1 MPKRIERNP
10 RGYRERR
17 VEIRETLNRFLI
29 VCEGEKTE
37 PNYFRHFRVPREV
50 VELRIEGTGYNTES
64 LVREALRL
72 RQELGYTDED
82 DQVWCVFDR
91 DSTRKQ
97 QFNAA
102 VKMAEDNGM
111 HAAYSNQAFEL
122 WYLLH
127 FDYHDAALHRKH
139 YMTKLTER
147 LGRPYRKNDDEIYDR
162 LLDAQEVAVQRAR
175 RLHTAQSKLQPADA
189 NPSTTVY
196 KLVEELRRFMPPYQ

>member
-1 MPKRIERNP
+1 MAKRMERGP

-17 VEIRETLNRFLI
+17 VEVREPINRFLI

-37 PNYFRHFRVPREV
+37 PNYFRRFRVPREV
-50 VELRIEGTGYNTES
+50 VEIRIEGTGYNTES
-64 LVREALRL
+64 LVREAIRL
-72 RQELGYTDED
+72 RQEYGYTEED

-97 QFNAA
+97 QFNDAIQ
-102 VKMAEDNGM
+102 MALSNGL

-127 FDYHDAALHRKH
+127 FDYHDTALHRKQ
-139 YMTKLTER
+139 YMDILTNR
-147 LGRPYRKNDDEIYDR
+147 LKRKYRKNDEQIYD
-162 LLDAQEVAVQRAR
+162 LLEPFQEIAIQRAR
-175 RLHTAQSKLQPADA
+175 RQHSEKADLQPADA

-196 KLVEELRRFMPPYQ
+196 LLVEELRKFTNPYD